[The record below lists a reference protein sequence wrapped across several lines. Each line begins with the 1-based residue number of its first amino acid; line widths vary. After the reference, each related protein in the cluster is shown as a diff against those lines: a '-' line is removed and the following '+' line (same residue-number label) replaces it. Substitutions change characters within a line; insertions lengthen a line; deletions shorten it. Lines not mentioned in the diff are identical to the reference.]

1 MNEDN
6 NVVSES
12 TTDYNQNKDRV
23 YLSSKP
29 SIYTYYNSLKG
40 KFIKNIL
47 LELNLTDN
55 IFEISSIDMLKDIR
69 KKVSEKE
76 KFTSSHNRNACAISK
91 LIAYL
96 EKGYSS
102 KEFLHDALL
111 AKK

>member
-1 MNEDN
+1 
-6 NVVSES
+6 
-12 TTDYNQNKDRV
+12 
-23 YLSSKP
+23 
-29 SIYTYYNSLKG
+29 
-40 KFIKNIL
+40 
-47 LELNLTDN
+47 
-55 IFEISSIDMLKDIR
+55 MLKDIR